1 MNAQTENNINDN
13 SKIHC
18 YLHPE
23 AHLIDDYDS
32 GDIVCP
38 LCGLVVVD
46 RVIDIFIDSRHYS
59 HDDQRFVR
67 SCVGSP
73 ENYLLR
79 SYSNLSTSIMPRQ
92 GENVTET
99 EHLAGFY
106 FQYQINEFYF
116 GRHAHTHTIIIIMY
130 FDCVYRTR
138 IKIFA
143 IKIIQCG
150 RSLSYAWF

>member
-1 MNAQTENNINDN
+1 MNARMRTNNDN
-13 SKIHC
+13 SKIYC

-59 HDDQRFVR
+59 HEDQRLVR

-73 ENYLLR
+73 ENYLLH
-79 SYSNLSTSIMPRQ
+79 SGSNLSTSIVLRQ
-92 GENVTET
+92 DDNITET
-99 EHLAGFY
+99 EHAAGFY
-106 FQYQINEFYF
+106 FVHSYF
-116 GRHAHTHTIIIIMY
+116 
-130 FDCVYRTR
+130 
-138 IKIFA
+138 IF
-143 IKIIQCG
+143 IC
-150 RSLSYAWF
+150 SLIYNNMF

>member
-1 MNAQTENNINDN
+1 MNARRQNGNDN
-13 SKIHC
+13 SKIQC

-59 HDDQRFVR
+59 HEDQRFVR

-73 ENYLLR
+73 ENYLLHSGR
-79 SYSNLSTSIMPRQ
+79 NLSTSIVLRQ
-92 GENVTET
+92 GENITET
-99 EHLAGFY
+99 EHAAGF
-106 FQYQINEFYF
+106 
-116 GRHAHTHTIIIIMY
+116 
-130 FDCVYRTR
+130 
-138 IKIFA
+138 
-143 IKIIQCG
+143 
-150 RSLSYAWF
+150 

>member
-1 MNAQTENNINDN
+1 MNARTQNGNDN

-59 HDDQRFVR
+59 HEDQRFVR

-73 ENYLLR
+73 ENYLLH
-79 SYSNLSTSIMPRQ
+79 SGSNLSTSIVLRQ
-92 GENVTET
+92 GDNITET
-99 EHLAGFY
+99 EHAAGFY
-106 FQYQINEFYF
+106 
-116 GRHAHTHTIIIIMY
+116 H
-130 FDCVYRTR
+130 CLLL
-138 IKIFA
+138 
-143 IKIIQCG
+143 
-150 RSLSYAWF
+150 LSIDSVFVQ

>member
-1 MNAQTENNINDN
+1 MNARTQSHNDN
-13 SKIHC
+13 SKIQC

-23 AHLIDDYDS
+23 ARLIDNYDS

-73 ENYLLR
+73 ENYLLH
-79 SYSNLSTSIMPRQ
+79 SGSNLSTSIVLRQ
-92 GENVTET
+92 GDNVTET
-99 EHLAGFY
+99 EHAAGCY
-106 FQYQINEFYF
+106 FAQFSFQFLIRCRLERQI
-116 GRHAHTHTIIIIMY
+116 
-130 FDCVYRTR
+130 
-138 IKIFA
+138 
-143 IKIIQCG
+143 
-150 RSLSYAWF
+150 